1 MGKNVIITTEKILLK
16 SRFYDLVIPKET
28 VIDFQVR
35 EKQSGFG
42 RAVTLEIKAER
53 QKLVS
58 RFFVGRI
65 IYFYHKISGL
75 PTHGSSLPNTF
86 WGKKEVEKL
95 LMNLL
100 ENGYPVETALTVVRQ
115 ISHDEKTGE
124 LEQQCWQLMRQ
135 MMLLT
140 FVSGIIIFVYMFFV
154 GQVVLWWELIL
165 LVIGWAFI
173 CRVICWY
180 IGGSKKS

>member
-1 MGKNVIITTEKILLK
+1 MVKNVIITREKILLK
-16 SRFYDLVIPKET
+16 SRFYDLVIPKEI

-53 QKLVS
+53 QKIVS
-58 RFFVGRI
+58 RFFVGRL
-65 IYFYHKISGL
+65 IYLYHKISGL
-75 PTHGSSLPNTF
+75 LSHSSSLPNIF
-86 WGKKEVEKL
+86 WGKEGVEKL

-100 ENGYPVETALTVVRQ
+100 ENGYPVETALTAVRQ
-115 ISHDEKTGE
+115 IPHDEKTGE

-135 MMLLT
+135 MMLLA

-154 GQVVLWWELIL
+154 GQIVLWWELIL
-165 LVIGWAFI
+165 LVISWIFI
-173 CRVICWY
+173 CRIICWY
-180 IGGSKKS
+180 IGGIKKS